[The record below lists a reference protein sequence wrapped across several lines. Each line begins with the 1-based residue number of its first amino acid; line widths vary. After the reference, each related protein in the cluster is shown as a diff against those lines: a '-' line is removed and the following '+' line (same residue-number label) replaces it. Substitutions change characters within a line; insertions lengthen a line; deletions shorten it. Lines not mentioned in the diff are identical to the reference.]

1 VCILCFD
8 FTTCFIISI
17 PLSPSSI
24 SHLNI
29 VSISKLFSHKNFQT
43 TTTKAAMASNI
54 INWSEVQPHLKWQV
68 LAKQK
73 RFLAWALYS
82 SIGSMMLGT
91 SLNPQSK
98 YSTSDAPRLRLRCRR
113 DLYCIPRFPTKIR
126 YSIPV
131 SAIRL
136 LGSSP
141 YPVWLVRC
149 LVCW

>member
-1 VCILCFD
+1 MICFD

-17 PLSPSSI
+17 PLFPFSI
-24 SHLNI
+24 SLPDTLSFSKNKFSTNI
-29 VSISKLFSHKNFQT
+29 QT
-43 TTTKAAMASNI
+43 LTTEKAAMASTI
-54 INWSEVQPHLKWQV
+54 INWSEIQPHLKWQV

-91 SLNPQSK
+91 SLNLQSN
-98 YSTSDAPRLRLRCRR
+98 YLTSDAPRLRLWCRR
-113 DLYCIPRFPTKIR
+113 DLYCIPSFPTKIR
-126 YSIPV
+126 YPVPV

>member
-1 VCILCFD
+1 MLCFD

-17 PLSPSSI
+17 PLSPISI

-29 VSISKLFSHKNFQT
+29 VSISKYSSHKNFQT
-43 TTTKAAMASNI
+43 LTTKKAAMASNI

-91 SLNPQSK
+91 SLNPQSN
-98 YSTSDAPRLRLRCRR
+98 YSRSDAPRFRLWCRR
-113 DLYCIPRFPTKIR
+113 DLHCVPSFPTKIR
-126 YSIPV
+126 YSFPV
-131 SAIRL
+131 SAIWL

-149 LVCW
+149 LVRW

>member
-1 VCILCFD
+1 MLCFD

-17 PLSPSSI
+17 PLSPISI

-29 VSISKLFSHKNFQT
+29 VSISKYSSHKNFQT
-43 TTTKAAMASNI
+43 LTTKKAAMASNI

-91 SLNPQSK
+91 SLNPQSN
-98 YSTSDAPRLRLRCRR
+98 YPRSDAPRFRLWCRR
-113 DLYCIPRFPTKIR
+113 DLHCVPSFPTKIR
-126 YSIPV
+126 YSFPV
-131 SAIRL
+131 SAIWL

-141 YPVWLVRC
+141 YSVWLVRC
-149 LVCW
+149 LVRW